1 MNKITL
7 TSVLL
12 LLSLAAA
19 SCSSEQTGAPT
30 MGPVEVGVVT
40 LESQAV
46 PRSVELSGRV
56 VAYATAEVRPQVNGL
71 VRRIAFKEGGDV
83 AEGDVLYELD
93 DAKFKA
99 AYAAAGAA
107 LKKTAAAT
115 TVAQATFDR
124 TETLAASNSV
134 SQQELDDAR
143 ATLLQAQA
151 DEEGAKADVETARI
165 NLDNTVIRAPIGG
178 QAGVSKV
185 SVGALVTENQTD
197 AMVTIRQV
205 DPILVDMVDSSANL
219 LRIRDEVA
227 AGQLGVL
234 GIGPSSISLTLETG
248 KEYET
253 TGTLSLADTVVSQT
267 TGTFTIRATF
277 DNPDRVLIP
286 GMFVR
291 ARVHLGSI
299 PDAFLV
305 PQIAVTR
312 DAAGEATLYVVS
324 NDSKAELR
332 KITTAGTEG
341 SNWIVVDGVKNGDR
355 LIVDGFQK
363 ISEGSEVTPVDAVI
377 NADGVVEQELGQ
389 AVESATGAAQ

>member
-12 LLSLAAA
+12 VLSLVAA
-19 SCSSEQTGAPT
+19 SCSSEQTGGPS

-40 LESQAV
+40 LQSQPV

-71 VRRIAFKEGGDV
+71 VRKIVFKEGGDV
-83 AEGDVLYELD
+83 AEGDVLYQLD

-99 AYAAAGAA
+99 AYAAAEAA
-107 LKKTAAAT
+107 LKKTEAAT
-115 TVAQATFDR
+115 TAAQTTFDR
-124 TETLAASNSV
+124 TAKLAASNSV
-134 SQQELDDAR
+134 SEQELDDAR
-143 ATLLQAQA
+143 STLLQAQA
-151 DEEGAKADVETARI
+151 DTEAAKADVETARI
-165 NLDNTVIRAPIGG
+165 NLDDTTIRAPIGG

-185 SVGALVTENQTD
+185 SVGALVTENQAD

-205 DPILVDMVDSSANL
+205 DPIFIDMIDSSANL

-234 GIGPSSISLTLETG
+234 GTGAASISLTLETG
-248 KEYET
+248 KKYET

-277 DNPDRVLIP
+277 DNPDRILIP

-291 ARVHLGSI
+291 AAVDLGSI

-305 PQIAVTR
+305 PQRAVTR

-324 NDSKAELR
+324 DDSKVGAAQDHDRGHGGQQLDR
-332 KITTAGTEG
+332 RGRRQG
-341 SNWIVVDGVKNGDR
+341 RRR

-363 ISEGSEVTPVDAVI
+363 IVEGAEVTPV
-377 NADGVVEQELGQ
+377 EP
-389 AVESATGAAQ
+389 